1 MTTSKSSYSPS
12 LSLDDFNKSSYS
24 PSLSLDDFNKPSY
37 SPSLSLDDFNKLSP
51 QASSQT
57 PFALQ
62 VPDVDT
68 TSSVSELAKQKAPQ
82 AALLSLEQI
91 AAEEKFSIKKL
102 QSDPQLFKDISN
114 YMTARFNEPQ
124 GKNESNEEYV
134 NRFLGK
140 MRFNDFNTVGSVNE
154 LNWIRNADKNGAIVA
169 AKAHDIYERTASF
182 YESGGG
188 STLDAAADIGKA
200 IFLDPVTYLGVGV
213 GSVAKTMAAREAMQ
227 VGVKSILNSKLA
239 RVGFGATVE
248 GLAGAGQSV
257 VSQRIGQETD
267 IAMEREVRDIS
278 PLAVGLSA
286 AFAGFFGGAG
296 ATGVEMRKSG
306 KEKLQEIITSKSNK
320 APSSPTAPLNRVQTI
335 VADELTNNM
344 DNLVSQFMKTEG
356 KDILEG
362 IDPAM
367 GLTDSKIQK
376 DVSAAA
382 VRVAAKII
390 VDDPTFQLKE
400 GQKISDAIANV
411 FKNLDQVNDVA
422 LERAIR
428 SAGLTPDEFAKANL
442 TTVSEA
448 ASIMQQY
455 SAVSKMFERLG
466 KIDPEFEKRAAE
478 LFGKQE
484 ASTSA
489 LGKVGQFISK
499 AERESKAWVVS
510 GLGTTMRNILGT
522 TGGLIFRSFASLFE
536 STIFAFGRTLETA
549 TTGKTTNLFRGTGS
563 TIKDAF
569 NELGYLYNAG
579 LSAEVTD
586 VLLKHN
592 PSIRNNLLS
601 ALQESEAKDVS
612 RAARFFNSLNVAQD
626 AFFRRAIFTAS
637 VEKKLSQMGVDM
649 YQLIAENKAIPSDVL
664 SSAVDDAL
672 KATFSYMPK
681 PARKDV
687 STFEARAETMA
698 HHFVKFFEDLPGGS
712 LLVTFPRFM
721 SNAMAFQYRYS
732 VFGAASGM
740 QDMLKGAIKNSEAD
754 FFRGAQNFS
763 RGVVGTAALYAAYYY
778 RKQNADSEWYN
789 YTTDSGMTVDLRP
802 VFPIG
807 PYLAVGEFIAR
818 MQSGDPIKAAEM
830 IEAIVGMKIPAGT
843 QNTLLDQIVSSVSSE
858 KDADKW
864 NIAIGKVLGD
874 FTSRFTAPWPF
885 KTATEFYALFD
896 REEALA
902 RDPNVISSDDKLMEA
917 AVNRVKKNVVGLKQD
932 LPETVKRLRTET
944 PVKDAAF
951 FRSLFGLSAD
961 APPNFAEKEVAR
973 LNIDPYKLFGS
984 SSGDKEYDRTFIE
997 ISNPHV
1003 LDTMKRVMNDPRY
1016 QELPTRTHQRVA
1028 MMNSVHSIL
1037 TSTRER
1043 TNAKFASEDLAN
1055 LFRIQFNKMS
1065 ADKRKII
1072 NEAYAKDHDGRTLEE
1087 DKAYKDVP
1095 KYEGKAVLPLQFA
1108 VGGIVKGI
1116 TKAASKLLDLDVE
1129 KAVNTGIEAAV
1140 SATPDVLKQADEVL
1154 INPALAVKQTD
1165 ELLQKEYATLKDV
1178 PEFPLDI
1185 EVVSKP
1191 SVQQPY
1197 KEVKGKKYYTED
1209 VLQAEQ
1215 QAKDFFKSSGM
1226 DDVGIEKAIK
1236 DDPDWFETQVREQLY
1251 EAGANLYKATQPSVA
1266 KTEAAGTTAIGKRAI
1281 ATENIPVNSG
1291 DMNDIPNIYSLNTR
1305 SEAIINLRDI
1315 RDFSMTYLMDNPI
1328 IKGLK
1333 DSELVTAVLQGDW
1346 RAKTGVEI
1354 DPFNKNQ
1361 MKEFTDMAKQYQK
1374 RLDDLREEYKDA
1386 PPKRLYHGSGEWK
1399 DPTTRYET
1407 GLEDPQ
1413 KSGRAGQV
1421 ELGLKAV
1428 SFTSDPAMNIAR
1440 SGFGGKNP
1448 ERYIYTE
1455 MPRAEYEFKRV
1466 NMTPKEYDERDMNAI
1481 VRTLTGSDNV
1491 IRPLSLPRSSYKET
1505 EDALIEVDKFKPGA
1519 SKDVGEKLYSAREKQ
1534 GALIGKNVE
1543 LMRLENDTIGTI
1555 NFLRERAKGATEKEQ
1570 DRIAYALYGQVRD
1583 LLNIYLGQAGGPDTR
1598 GLGQNYLQNLERIS
1612 GTYGPLGFAASA
1624 DPTSNLMSQMPSKLD
1639 MKKLIGN
1646 LAKYF
1651 EEAGV
1656 KQKASNLKTLNAALD
1671 VISEET
1677 IKAQSSNV
1685 KKKIDAVNTV
1695 RDLTRQFKKGGLAAK
1710 K

>member
-1 MTTSKSSYSPS
+1 MTTSTSVNL
-12 LSLDDFNKSSYS
+12 LSLDDFTNQS
-24 PSLSLDDFNKPSY
+24 
-37 SPSLSLDDFNKLSP
+37 SP
-51 QASSQT
+51 QLLGIDAFTQQQPQEPIRQPQT
-57 PFALQ
+57 SFALQ

-68 TSSVSELAKQKAPQ
+68 SSSVNELAKQKAPQ

-188 STLDAAADIGKA
+188 STLDAATDIGKA

-286 AFAGFFGGAG
+286 AFAGFFGGLG
-296 ATGVEMRKSG
+296 AAGVEARQSG

-320 APSSPTAPLNRVQTI
+320 APSSPTAPLNRIQTV

-356 KDILEG
+356 KEVLEG
-362 IDPAM
+362 IDPAT

-411 FKNLDQVNDVA
+411 FKNLDQVDDVA
-422 LERAIR
+422 LESAIR

-489 LGKVGQFISK
+489 FGKLGQFISK

-522 TGGLIFRSFASLFE
+522 STGLTFRSAASLFE
-536 STIFAFGRTLETA
+536 GTLFTFGRTLEA
-549 TTGKTTNLFRGTGS
+549 AVTGKPTNFFRGMGS
-563 TIKDAF
+563 TIKDSF
-569 NELGYLYNAG
+569 NEIGYLYNAG

-586 VLLKHN
+586 ALLKHN

-601 ALQESEAKDVS
+601 ALQESQAKDVS
-612 RAARFFNSLNVAQD
+612 RAARLFNSLNVAQD

-681 PARKDV
+681 PAKKDI
-687 STFEARAETMA
+687 STLEAGAETMA
-698 HHFVKFFEDLPGGS
+698 HHFVKVFENVPGGS

-721 SNAMAFQYRYS
+721 SNAIAFQYRYS

-740 QDMLKGAIKNSEAD
+740 QDMLKGAIKNSDAD

-763 RGVVGTAALYAAYYY
+763 KGVVGTSALYAAYKY
-778 RKQNADSEWYN
+778 RKENADSDWYN

-807 PYLAVGEFIAR
+807 PYLAVGEFLAK
-818 MQSGDPIKAAEM
+818 MESGDPIKAAEM
-830 IEAIVGMKIPAGT
+830 IETIVGMKLPAGT
-843 QNTLLDQIVSSVSSE
+843 QNTILDQIVSAASSE
-858 KDADKW
+858 KDADKL

-874 FTSRFTAPWPF
+874 FVSRFTAPWPF

-973 LNIDPYKLFGS
+973 LNIDPYKLFGA
-984 SSGDKEYDRTFIE
+984 SSGDKEYDRKFIE
-997 ISNPHV
+997 ISNPYV
-1003 LDTMKRVMNDPRY
+1003 LDTMKRVMNNPRY
-1016 QELPTRTHQRVA
+1016 RELSTTEQRVA
-1028 MMNSVHSIL
+1028 MTASVQSIL
-1037 TSTRER
+1037 TSTREM

-1055 LFRIQFNKMS
+1055 LFRIQFNKMP
-1065 ADKRKII
+1065 ADKRKVI

-1108 VGGIVKGI
+1108 VGGVVKGI
-1116 TKAASKLLDLDVE
+1116 TKAASKLLNLDVE

-1154 INPALAVKQTD
+1154 VNPALAIKQTD
-1165 ELLQKEYATLKDV
+1165 ELLQKEAVTLKDV

-1346 RAKTGVEI
+1346 RAKTGAEI

-1386 PPKRLYHGSGEWK
+1386 PPKRLYHGSNEWK

-1481 VRTLTGSDNV
+1481 VRSLTGSDNV
-1491 IRPLSLPRSSYKET
+1491 IRPLSLPRSNYKET

-1519 SKDVGEKLYSAREKQ
+1519 SKDIGEKLYSAREKQ

-1677 IKAQSSNV
+1677 IKAQSANV